1 MTSRHL
7 GHLVLSSIL
16 VPCLAA
22 AAPAQAS
29 RPASAPATRPASVPA
44 TASRAGDPRRV
55 RWVRPWSEA
64 VAAARASRRP
74 ILAKPIM
81 GGSNTPDPD
90 GVPCG
95 GERDCEGSW

>member
-29 RPASAPATRPASVPA
+29 LPASAPA

-64 VAAARASRRP
+64 VAAARASGRP